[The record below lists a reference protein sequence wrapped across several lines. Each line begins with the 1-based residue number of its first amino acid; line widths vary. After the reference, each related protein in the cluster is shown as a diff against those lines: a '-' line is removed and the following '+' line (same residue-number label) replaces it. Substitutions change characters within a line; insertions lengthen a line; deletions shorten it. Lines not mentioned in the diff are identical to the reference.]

1 MSAALHEWLAG
12 AAGQRLLAFERAQFE
27 QHLAGAF
34 GYHALQLGLP
44 AIDALAASP
53 IQHRWLALPEA
64 PAAEGAAAAEQP
76 SRVALLALPQALPF
90 AESSLDLVVLPHTLE
105 LYGDPHATLREVQRV
120 LAPEGKVAIT
130 GINPL
135 GAWGWRQQRVRLGRR
150 LGLQPTPWLPPEA
163 RLITHWRLCDWLRLL
178 GFEVDAIHFGCS
190 LPALGQRYA
199 PALGAAYFV
208 LATRRVYGVRPLRSG
223 WRRSRAA
230 PLGAAVPSAASS
242 APQKAPADD

>member
-1 MSAALHEWLAG
+1 MRLW
-12 AAGQRLLAFERAQFE
+12 QRM
-27 QHLAGAF
+27 
-34 GYHALQLGLP
+34 
-44 AIDALAASP
+44 
-53 IQHRWLALPEA
+53 
-64 PAAEGAAAAEQP
+64 
-76 SRVALLALPQALPF
+76 
-90 AESSLDLVVLPHTLE
+90 
-105 LYGDPHATLREVQRV
+105 
-120 LAPEGKVAIT
+120 
-130 GINPL
+130 
-135 GAWGWRQQRVRLGRR
+135 
-150 LGLQPTPWLPPEA
+150 GLQPAPWLPPEA
-163 RLITHWRLCDWLRLL
+163 RLIAHWRLRDWLQLL